1 MSAVSKS
8 TFGLKVGALAFL
20 AAIAPATAQAAT
32 ATANLSATATVINN
46 CTISTAP
53 LAFGNYDPVSAN
65 AAADLDASGTVTI
78 ACTKGTTAT
87 IGLGLG
93 ANASG
98 STRRLTDGSGNYLT
112 YEMYHE
118 AARTTVWGTAGA
130 ALLSPPAAPSK
141 AGRNFTVYGS
151 VTSNQDAT
159 AGNYTDTIVAT
170 VNF

>member
-1 MSAVSKS
+1 MTMSAVSKS
-8 TFGLKVGALAFL
+8 TFGLKVGALALL

-93 ANASG
+93 SNASG
-98 STRRLTDGSGNYLT
+98 STRRMTDGSGNFLT
-112 YEMYHE
+112 YELYQE
-118 AARTTVWGTAGA
+118 AAETRIWGPAGGG
-130 ALLSPPAAPSK
+130 LLW
-141 AGRNFTVYGS
+141 R
-151 VTSNQDAT
+151 
-159 AGNYTDTIVAT
+159 
-170 VNF
+170 